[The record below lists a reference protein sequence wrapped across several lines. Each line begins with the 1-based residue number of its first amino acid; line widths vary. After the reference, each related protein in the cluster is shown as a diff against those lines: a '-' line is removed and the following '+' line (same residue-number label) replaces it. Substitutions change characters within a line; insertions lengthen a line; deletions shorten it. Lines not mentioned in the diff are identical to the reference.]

1 MNSIRARR
9 TLERVTKLRPDEKR
23 RRLVKSSEWDL
34 EEPEAFA
41 RIARSPVE
49 RALITGVVIRLFRA
63 VVLTRSN
70 ASSADLFTALI
81 LGSLFLLGM
90 ATLHLGRF
98 PVREWPWRVPLFAG
112 FADWGGTG
120 GGVGGCMVSHLT
132 VGEPHGALIG
142 MQA

>member
-1 MNSIRARR
+1 MDAIRARR
-9 TLERVTKLRPDEKR
+9 TLERVTKPRPDEKR
-23 RRLVKSSEWDL
+23 RRLFKSSEWDL

-49 RALITGVVIRLFRA
+49 LALITGVVIRLFRA

-90 ATLHLGRF
+90 ATAATLRPSSRHSRGGR
-98 PVREWPWRVPLFAG
+98 RSSRCSRLLERWR
-112 FADWGGTG
+112 
-120 GGVGGCMVSHLT
+120 
-132 VGEPHGALIG
+132 
-142 MQA
+142 